1 MKKQIL
7 IIGALFFIPG
17 WIVSQMNINQADLP
31 RNIQVGVAAKAIIEL
46 QYGTPNVRFG
56 ISTGVGY
63 LAFNSL
69 LPAVNIEYII
79 NYGGLSTYQG
89 PDKKRF
95 SNQFVGSL
103 SLTSGLN
110 NEFRN
115 NSLEYIRNRNKPLYY
130 FTDLTQPSL
139 QNPFNSSFTFGTNWV
154 YHLSANISKP
164 NRLQRVGF
172 LGLKIE
178 NFQFGYLNDGGTPI
192 KKIGLGDKEDRY
204 YTGGGFVNINLP
216 MDRKINTINASFYRF
231 TGYSELAFDTAD
243 EFLFGYVDYADP
255 KQKYFNHGFW
265 NFGIG
270 NTEHWN
276 GFIRLN
282 NVYDLSEVQNIIHYL
297 TKSSYHQNQKP
308 FYISAGGSYNMSNL
322 NLSNHEK

>member
-1 MKKQIL
+1 MRILKYIL
-7 IIGALFFIPG
+7 ILFPSF
-17 WIVSQMNINQADLP
+17 VFSQMLVNQTVLP
-31 RNIQVGVAAKAIIEL
+31 KNIQIGVAAKAIIEF
-46 QYGTPNVRFG
+46 QYGTPNIRFG
-56 ISTGVGY
+56 ISTGIGY
-63 LAFNSL
+63 MAFNSL
-69 LPAVNIEYII
+69 LPALNAEYTIS
-79 NYGGLSTYQG
+79 YGGLSTYQ
-89 PDKKRF
+89 DSIRKRF
-95 SNQFVGSL
+95 SSQLTGSL
-103 SLTSGLN
+103 SLTSGFN

-115 NSLEYIRNRNKPLYY
+115 NSLEYIANRNKPLYY

-154 YHLSANISKP
+154 YHLSANIPKCK
-164 NRLQRVGF
+164 RRQRVGF
-172 LGLKIE
+172 LGFKID
-178 NFQFGYLNDGGTPI
+178 NFQFGYLNDGGWPI
-192 KKIGLGDKEDRY
+192 AKIGLGDKEDRY

-216 MDRKINTINASFYRF
+216 MDRKINNINAGFYRF

-270 NTEHWN
+270 NAEHWN

-282 NVYDLSEVQNIIHYL
+282 NVYNLSEVQNIIHYL
-297 TKSSYHQNQKP
+297 TKSSYHQNQRP
-308 FYISAGGSYNMSNL
+308 FYISAGGSYIMSNL